1 MTTRREQ
8 DVRVEAQ
15 PLSNE
20 EFARKYRNISSRMNR
35 ILDRNDRERAKQIEA
50 KDAGEEYLP
59 KIVSSMGVVRAQDEL
74 NAFLSDTGRMEY
86 ARASESDKVRMSEK
100 IQELDDWKT
109 LKMKGAKAHAE
120 SLDTNFSPLWRNY
133 GNAELSAIV
142 EAVRDQYVTF
152 IANTSGAYF
161 DSDQLNILIS
171 EVLAANDF
179 EVTFEEVT
187 TLNSKGIEER
197 SMEATFAS
205 MENGAYGDLEEF
217 IVDRQSQAKAAGAEV
232 ANDRIERRQAAREAR
247 GDVDSVTLYD
257 EL

>member
-35 ILDRNDRERAKQIEA
+35 ILDKNDRERAKQLEA
-50 KDAGEEYLP
+50 EGAGEEYLP

-74 NAFLSDTGRMEY
+74 NSFLSDTGRMEY

-152 IANTSGAYF
+152 ISNTSGAYF
-161 DSDQLNILIS
+161 DSDQLNVLIS

-187 TLNSKGIEER
+187 TLSSKGVEER
-197 SMEATFAS
+197 SMEATFTS

-217 IVDRQSQAKAAGAEV
+217 IVDRQSQAKTAGAEV
-232 ANDRIERRQAAREAR
+232 ENDRIERRQAARVAR